1 MLLPPPFV
9 STVAV
14 QSFTDALTSSLPPP
28 SQTELGMTAE
38 SMLQWTSAHALNSPL
53 PPTSQPELGM
63 TADSMLQWISAG
75 NLRHLSVSSEA
86 DKTRNSC
93 RQTIQPAQLST
104 SM

>member
-1 MLLPPPFV
+1 MGRCYERVKAKTGGSKPLKGLTGCSFLHPV
-9 STVAV
+9 SSVAV
-14 QSFTDALTSSLPPP
+14 QSFTDALTSSL
-28 SQTELGMTAE
+28 
-38 SMLQWTSAHALNSPL
+38 
-53 PPTSQPELGM
+53 

-75 NLRHLSVSSEA
+75 NLGHLSASSEA